1 MMNAVIS
8 AVFMV
13 VGSTFMLIAALG
25 VLRMP
30 DFLTR
35 LHCSTK
41 AGTLGIGLIFL
52 SVAVAFTEL
61 GISTRSFAA
70 IVFLLLTAPVGAHVI
85 GRAAYFI
92 GTPLWEGTFVDE
104 LRRSDFQ
111 KKYETGT
118 ASEPKDLER

>member
-1 MMNAVIS
+1 MNTIIS
-8 AVFMV
+8 AVFMLT
-13 VGSTFMLIAALG
+13 GSSFMLIAALG
-25 VLRMP
+25 VVKMP

-52 SVAVAFTEL
+52 SVAADYMEL
-61 GISTRSFAA
+61 GITTRSLAA
-70 IVFLLLTAPVGAHVI
+70 ILFLLLTAPVGAHVI

-104 LRRSDFQ
+104 FKQAQFPRDLNS
-111 KKYETGT
+111 KKNT
-118 ASEPKDLER
+118 